1 MGIILKLRTL
11 IKSAFGYNA
20 ELPEIDVLGIAQ
32 DSRLVRKAFV
42 FIARTGIET
51 DGHLFAN
58 AAAAAGAIAIVG
70 ERPGLSHLAGLP
82 YLQVHD
88 AQVATAQ
95 LAAVLY
101 GHPSRS
107 LNILG
112 VTGTD
117 GKTTTAF
124 LIHHLLSST
133 KPVGLISTALI
144 SSRDDALK
152 EEGHFTTPE
161 SPEVQ
166 RILAKFRDDGC
177 DHAVVE
183 SSSHGFAQK
192 RLSEIN
198 FDIGVWT
205 NLSPEHLDFHGTF
218 NDYREAK
225 LELARKAKLMILNRD
240 DDNYEIFAQNSKNSQ
255 SYGLHPKSD
264 WRIENV
270 IPMRTGISFELVGP
284 SGQGST
290 HLPML
295 GVHNVANA
303 AAAIASAV
311 ETGMPFQE
319 ALQRLEAF
327 GGVPGRMQIL
337 QMNPF
342 RVIVDF
348 AHTPPSV
355 EKVLET
361 FRPFTK
367 GRLILVIGA
376 AGQRDTTKRFPLGQV
391 ASSKADLVFFT
402 EEDSRSEAIELILAD
417 LASGAK
423 SIGAIAGTDFE
434 LEPDRRKAIA
444 AAIAEA
450 RPGDTVILSGK
461 GHERTLERAT
471 ETLDWDEESEARQHL

>member
-1 MGIILKLRTL
+1 MGIVVKLRTL
-11 IKSAFGYNA
+11 VKNAFGYDA
-20 ELPEIDVLGIAQ
+20 DLPELDVSGVAQ
-32 DSRLVRKAFV
+32 DSRLVKKAFV
-42 FIARTGIET
+42 FVARTGIET
-51 DGHLFAN
+51 DGHLFAK
-58 AAAAAGAIAIVG
+58 AAAAAGAIAIMG
-70 ERPGLSHLAGLP
+70 ERPGLSHLEGLP
-82 YLQVHD
+82 YLQVND

-95 LAAVLY
+95 LAAELY

-117 GKTTTAF
+117 GKTTTAY
-124 LIHHLLSST
+124 LIQHLISSAET
-133 KPVGLISTALI
+133 VGLISTALI
-144 SSRDDALK
+144 SSHDDELI

-166 RILAKFRDDGC
+166 RILARFRDDGC
-177 DHAVVE
+177 KYAVVE

-205 NLSPEHLDFHGTF
+205 NLSPEHLDFHGTYR
-218 NDYREAK
+218 DYRETK
-225 LELARKAKLMILNRD
+225 LELARKAKIMILNRD
-240 DDNYEIFAQNSKNSQ
+240 DDSYEVFAKASENSQ
-255 SYGLHPKSD
+255 SYGLHPESD
-264 WRIENV
+264 WHIQNV
-270 IPMRTGISFELVGP
+270 IPKTTGVSFELAGP
-284 SGQGST
+284 CGQGST

-303 AAAIASAV
+303 AAAIATAV
-311 ETGMPFQE
+311 ETGIPFQA
-319 ALQRLEAF
+319 ALQRLESF
-327 GGVPGRMQIL
+327 GGVPGRMQLL
-337 QMNPF
+337 QAKPF
-342 RVIVDF
+342 QVIVDF

-361 FRPFTK
+361 FRPLTK

-376 AGQRDTTKRFPLGQV
+376 AGQRDNTKRFPLGQI

-402 EEDSRSEAIELILAD
+402 EEDSRSEAIETILAD
-417 LASGAK
+417 LARGAE

-444 AAIAEA
+444 PAITEA